1 MRKSV
6 ATIIFLLCATTSA
19 IAGKAKVFE
28 PTAEEKKVCRDSTT
42 IIDMMAE
49 ARDKGKTIK
58 DAREQRIGLS
68 EMKNMQT
75 AIGKKATEAELSELN
90 DAMID
95 VVFIRMVNYPRTTL
109 VSEYFNI
116 CIKEIAKPSK

>member
-1 MRKSV
+1 MRKSIV
-6 ATIIFLLCATTSA
+6 TIIFLLCATTSA
-19 IAGKAKVFE
+19 VAGKARVFE